1 MPPTKRLFV
10 LRHAK
15 SSWEDSGLDDH
26 ERPLAQRGVRALALM
41 SQHLRTAE
49 INPELVL
56 CSSSRRTRETLEGI
70 ATTGEHVIER
80 ELYAASVAEVLDRL
94 RRVPEG
100 IGSAMLIGHNP
111 TVQMLVLRLA
121 APENA
126 DDGGG
131 PKRAAAQR
139 KFPTGAL
146 ATLEFD
152 CAWSELEAGCARL
165 GEFVTPKELNLAAGA
180 DGGAQGPPAS
190 TTAH

>member
-1 MPPTKRLFV
+1 MPGTKRLFV

-15 SSWEDSGLDDH
+15 SSWENPGLDDH
-26 ERPLAQRGVRALALM
+26 ERPLAPRGVHALALM
-41 SQHLRTAE
+41 SEHMRAAG

-70 ATTGEHVIER
+70 GVAAEQLIEH
-80 ELYAASVAEVLDRL
+80 ELYSASAGEVLERL

-111 TVQMLVLRLA
+111 TIQMLVLRLA
-121 APENA
+121 SHDKA
-126 DDGGG
+126 DDGAF
-131 PKRAAAQR
+131 KRAVVER

-152 CAWSELEAGCARL
+152 RGWDELAAGCARL
-165 GEFVTPKELNLAAGA
+165 VEFVTPKELNAASRAG
-180 DGGAQGPPAS
+180 GGAQPPPAS
-190 TTAH
+190 TGAH